1 MKKRFGYRLQ
11 AIAISLVLLLLFSLY
26 GGIIASAEDI
36 IIDSD
41 VLEDSYVTKVPAPDM
56 GEEIDPDKSYEYVE
70 STLFKE
76 AGQEMWNMTKR
87 GDFTAVAHQKVSGHN
102 TVKLSTSKAN
112 TTSELYFWND
122 KAAGGRSSFGP
133 LFGSYESSEYDGISI
148 WISKPKS
155 NKADKINIFIGSM
168 YRGYWPNSKV
178 GFYTYSVGLPRGE
191 FEGYIHLPFNGFV
204 NTAGTVYDPAAKPN
218 FIGFRYPNNQNYTAD
233 LYVGELSLYRDGNGG
248 KCDAGL
254 INIGRGYELD
264 SDTEYMYRSA
274 TDFNASD
281 DVIWARAK
289 NIGFTVKTGITDK
302 KYIPNGGKSSIKL
315 STDGSGG
322 YAELYYW
329 NEKNATDRTTNG
341 ILFSNKIN
349 MNYFEGIR
357 LWIKV
362 PETSGY
368 STVNLMLGRMSTGYW
383 PSSKVGFYTYTVT
396 VYGGYEGY
404 INIPFKNFLN
414 NNRTSLTPT
423 DFNFVGFKYSESGL
437 ASELYISDLQV
448 YGKKN
453 ANAYTTKPIG
463 VQLDETKK
471 YELVNSFTF
480 ADASQKMWNES
491 KIAGMIATPR
501 ITDKKYIPSEGKTSV
516 NIHTDGTVPSPNVY
530 YWNEKNSDDRISHGM
545 LFGDVDCTQYEG
557 IRFWLKIDAENTYST
572 LTMYL
577 GSMGKGYWPNSATGF
592 FEYTI
597 HIPDGGF
604 EGYVNIPLTHFENKK
619 GVSLSAKLLNFIGFK
634 YNEPGLKV
642 SDFWIS
648 DLSLYRVAVGGQAAK
663 DDSIIISGKDLQK
676 ENGDVVLPD
685 GTVADEIGGKYT
697 GILKKPKKDTVS
709 KNINGISFGVLW
721 IVIPIIVLVVLAAA
735 LIVSFI
741 LKKRSKR

>member
-11 AIAISLVLLLLFSLY
+11 AIAISLVMLLLVSLY
-26 GGIIASAEDI
+26 GGMIASAEDI

-56 GEEIDPDKSYEYVE
+56 GEEIEPDKSYEYVE

-87 GDFTAVAHQKVSGHN
+87 GDFTAVAHQKVSSHN

-133 LFGSYESSEYDGISI
+133 LFGSYESSKYDGISI

-178 GFYTYSVGLPRGE
+178 GFYTYSLSLPKGE
-191 FEGYIHLPFNGFV
+191 FEGYVHLPFSGFV
-204 NTAGTVYDPAAKPN
+204 NTAGTVYDPATKPN
-218 FIGFRYPNNQNYTAD
+218 FIGFRYPSNQNYIAD
-233 LYVGELSLYRDGNGG
+233 LYVGELSLYREGNGG

-264 SDTEYMYRSA
+264 SDIEYMYRSA

-281 DVIWARAK
+281 DEIWARAK

-357 LWIKV
+357 FWIKV

-423 DFNFVGFKYSESGL
+423 DFNFIGFKYSESGL

-453 ANAYTTKPIG
+453 ANAYKTKQIG
-463 VQLDETKK
+463 VQLDPTKK
-471 YELVNSFTF
+471 YEILPSLTF
-480 ADASQKMWNES
+480 EDASQKMWDET

-501 ITDKKYIPSEGKTSV
+501 ITDKAYIPSEGKTSV

-530 YWNEKNSDDRISHGM
+530 YWNEKNADDRISHGM
-545 LFGDVDCTQYEG
+545 LFGDVDCTEYEG
-557 IRFWLKIDAENTYST
+557 IRFWLKIAPQNTYST

-577 GSMGKGYWPNSATGF
+577 GSMGKGYWPNNATGF

-604 EGYVNIPLTHFENKK
+604 EGYVNIPLSLFENKK
-619 GVSLSAKLLNFIGFK
+619 GVTLSAKLLNFIGFK
-634 YNEPGLKV
+634 YNEAGLKV

-648 DLSLYRVAVGGQAAK
+648 DLSLYRVAVAGQTVA

-697 GILKKPKKDTVS
+697 GKLKKPKKDTVS
-709 KNINGISFGVLW
+709 QNKNGISFGVLW
-721 IVIPIIVLVVLAAA
+721 IVIPSIILVVLAAV
-735 LIVSFI
+735 LVFFI
-741 LKKRSKR
+741 LKKRAKR